1 MLPLCLM
8 CRYKETVNDHFLK
21 IFMPH
26 APILDDYDDWEDIT
40 SADLY
45 QAPHGCPSLTHLS
58 LKGCINVSTS
68 FIEGTEYPSHMLC
81 LCHLLTSCFCFCS
94 TELVPVFKH
103 LYSLD
108 LSNLHQNILQNTC
121 LQSESLRH
129 LALSSIRGTSVSSPL
144 CIYLDTPSLQVL
156 SLRGTTFAHF
166 EFKSKTAPLKRL
178 IPPLE
183 HLELTGMR
191 LHEGTSWTVCQYVL
205 ELGKQC
211 SKTLRILDLEGCVLT
226 DAFLTQLVRA
236 CLNCA
241 ELNIANNR
249 SLSTGAIVNC
259 IKWSGHVLRKLNVER
274 CDINVAEV
282 QHACL
287 QEMEARDC
295 FIQLIT

>member
-1 MLPLCLM
+1 MSSHICFAYL
-8 CRYKETVNDHFLK
+8 
-21 IFMPH
+21 
-26 APILDDYDDWEDIT
+26 
-40 SADLY
+40 
-45 QAPHGCPSLTHLS
+45 HLA
-58 LKGCINVSTS
+58 N
-68 FIEGTEYPSHMLC
+68 
-81 LCHLLTSCFCFCS
+81 LLLLVLF

-103 LYSLD
+103 LSSLD
-108 LSNLHQNILQNTC
+108 LSNLHQSILQNMC

-166 EFKSKTAPLKRL
+166 EFKSKTAPLKRFV
-178 IPPLE
+178 PPLE

-191 LHEGTSWTVCQYVL
+191 LYEGTSGTVCQYVL
-205 ELGKQC
+205 ELAKQC
-211 SKTLRILDLEGCVLT
+211 SKTLKILDLDGCVLN

-282 QHACL
+282 QRACL
-287 QEMEARDC
+287 QEMEAHDC
-295 FIQLIT
+295 YIQLVT